1 MREIPGRFGWI
12 EVVCGCMFSGKT
24 EELIRR
30 MKRAQIAR
38 QKVQIFKPAID
49 TRYGEDCVATHDATK
64 LSSTPV
70 ANVEMILDHLD
81 DSTRV
86 VGIDEAQFFGEEVVE
101 IASRL
106 ANRGIR
112 VVVAGL
118 DMDYR
123 GKPFGP
129 MPKLLCIAEQ
139 VTKLSAICVVCG
151 SPATRTQRVSQNEEQ
166 VLVGAT
172 DHYEARC
179 RDHHYFQES
188 DSEMLSEI
196 KRAATPP
203 GKTKEKEGAESVL

>member
-1 MREIPGRFGWI
+1 MREMPGRFGWI

-30 MKRAQIAR
+30 MKRAHIAR

-49 TRYGEDCVATHDATK
+49 TRYGEDCVATHDAAR
-64 LSSTPV
+64 LASTPV
-70 ANVEMILDHLD
+70 ASAEMIFAHLE

-86 VGIDEAQFFGEEVVE
+86 VGIDEAQFFGDE
-101 IASRL
+101 IVDVADRL
-106 ANRGIR
+106 ANRGLR

-123 GKPFGP
+123 GVPFGP
-129 MPKLLCIAEQ
+129 MPRLLCIAEQ

-151 SPATRTQRVSQNEEQ
+151 APATRSQRISNDEEQ

-179 RDHHYFQES
+179 RDHHHFVDENES
-188 DSEMLSEI
+188 IEIPLGSELTNKGNSSGTAEI
-196 KRAATPP
+196 
-203 GKTKEKEGAESVL
+203 SI